1 MSYKLTRRDVVRGL
15 GAGGTAATVAGCLG
29 DANGDDVAG
38 QQGEE
43 PDEDEPDARVGVLQP
58 ATGDLGD
65 LGAPIQDAGVLPAIQ
80 LEDEGAPYTID
91 IRREDTETEPE
102 VGIERAQ
109 ALVDAGYPSIT
120 GAAASGVTIPV
131 AADVCIPEEVVLIS
145 PASTSP
151 EMTNMDGDYVLRTTP
166 SDALQGAATAQI
178 AYEDLG
184 IESAAVFFLN
194 NDYGQGLNDAFADSF
209 TDLGGDITEQV
220 AFEPEQPSYDSEL
233 EIVFADDPD
242 SVYIIAY
249 PDSGEQIF
257 RDYYENFDEGET
269 ILADAGLQSHDLPAD
284 VDNPM
289 EDVVGTAPAAV
300 GPDRE
305 TFDDL
310 YEAEFGVSP
319 TVFTA
324 HAYDATAVHLLA
336 QLRADELTGPAV
348 SEQIR
353 EIANPGGEIVT
364 PETLADGLEM
374 AEDGQEIQYHGA
386 ASEVVFDENGDLEAA
401 SFNVFEFDF
410 DGYTVVD
417 QIDL

>member
-1 MSYKLTRRDVVRGL
+1 MKYGITRRGVVKTI
-15 GAGGTAATVAGCLG
+15 GATGAAATMAGCLG
-29 DANGDDVAG
+29 DTGDD
-38 QQGEE
+38 
-43 PDEDEPDARVGVLQP
+43 PDEEGQEEEAEADAMVGVLQP

-65 LGAPIQDAGVLPAIQ
+65 LGAPIQDAGVLPGIQ
-80 LEDEGAPYTID
+80 LEDEGAPYNID

-151 EMTNMDGDYVLRTTP
+151 QMTDMDGDYVLRTTP

-178 AYEDLG
+178 AYEELG
-184 IESAAVFFLN
+184 IESASVFFLN

-209 TDLGGDITEQV
+209 SELGGEILEQA

-233 EIVFADDPD
+233 EVVFADDPD

-257 RDYYENFDEGET
+257 RDYYENFESGET
-269 ILADAGLQSHDLPAD
+269 ILADAGLQSNDLPAE

-289 EDVVGTAPAAV
+289 ENVVGTAPAAV
-300 GPDRE
+300 GPHRE
-305 TFDDL
+305 TFDEL
-310 YEAEFGVSP
+310 YQAEFDAEP
-319 TVFTA
+319 TVFTP
-324 HAYDATAVHLLA
+324 HAYDATAIHILA
-336 QLRADELTGPAV
+336 QLRAGELSGAAV
-348 SEQIR
+348 ADQIR
-353 EIANPGGEIVT
+353 EVANPGGEIVT
-364 PETLADGLEM
+364 PETLADGLDM
-374 AEDGQEIQYHGA
+374 AADGEAIQYEGA

-401 SFNVFEFDF
+401 SFNVFEFDM
-410 DGYTVVD
+410 DGYTIVD
-417 QIDL
+417 QVHLS